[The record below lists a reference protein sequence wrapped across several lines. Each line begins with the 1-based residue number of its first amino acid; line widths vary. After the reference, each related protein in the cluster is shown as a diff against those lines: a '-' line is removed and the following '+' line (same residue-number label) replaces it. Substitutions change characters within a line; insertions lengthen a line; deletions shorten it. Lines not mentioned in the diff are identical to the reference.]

1 MNFKVILLISIQF
14 ILISTAFG
22 QTYNKCG
29 CPQIFSPVCGV
40 DGNTYPNA
48 CLAACAGVAVAS
60 TGACPMSTSMPTTQT
75 CQCTCTSNGNGNGN
89 GNMMGS
95 TNGNVITTSNPTTTK
110 CPKIFSPVCGAN
122 GVTYLN
128 ACAANRA
135 GVMIISQGVCP

>member
-89 GNMMGS
+89 G
-95 TNGNVITTSNPTTTK
+95 IPTSNPTK

-128 ACAANRA
+128 ACAASAA